1 MCLHLTNLYN
11 IPYCIIY
18 YSFLIHAFILYTL
31 YILYIKIHSFIK
43 DSFTAQISNSNYND
57 DDDDDSYAPLF
68 SSVTGYLINK
78 FNPKLG
84 VIAPFTIC
92 ATPDR
97 IGNLKSKTFALTFV
111 FNNCSSANEVNTPS
125 DTPSIVASTSS
136 KDSPL
141 ARRYPTCL
149 HHAFTYTYIYTVIHL
164 FIHI

>member
-1 MCLHLTNLYN
+1 MHLYY
-11 IPYCIIY
+11 IHYIY
-18 YSFLIHAFILYTL
+18 STLRFIHL
-31 YILYIKIHSFIK
+31 FIK
-43 DSFTAQISNSNYND
+43 DSFTAQILKSNYND
-57 DDDDDSYAPLF
+57 DDDFDDSYAPLF

-97 IGNLKSKTFALTFV
+97 MGNLKSKTFALTFV

-149 HHAFTYTYIYTVIHL
+149 HHTFTYRIYIQ
-164 FIHI
+164 

>member
-1 MCLHLTNLYN
+1 MHLYYIHDIYSTLRF
-11 IPYCIIY
+11 IP
-18 YSFLIHAFILYTL
+18 
-31 YILYIKIHSFIK
+31 SFIK
-43 DSFTAQISNSNYND
+43 DSFTAQILKSNYNYD
-57 DDDDDSYAPLF
+57 DDYDDSYAPLF

-97 IGNLKSKTFALTFV
+97 MGNLKSKTFALTFV

-149 HHAFTYTYIYTVIHL
+149 HHTFTYTYIYTVIHL
-164 FIHI
+164 FIHIP